1 MEWTAPEEEHAR
13 TDIKRAPSATRRR
26 AKDVHIGDKGLDHSH
41 ADEAKPHDSKVRV
54 HAI

>member
-1 MEWTAPEEEHAR
+1 VEWTDPEDEHAR
-13 TDIKRAPSATRRR
+13 TDIKRAPSATRLG
-26 AKDVHIGDKGLDHSH
+26 AKDVHIGDKGLDRSH